1 MSITKDNRMW
11 PMHDSPKPLAIAPN
25 PRLRARA
32 EGARMAPGQTP
43 VRAVPARTGGT
54 AGTVEGC
61 NVVILPWPPKGLS
74 PNSRTHWR
82 AKAPIA
88 KAYKQACWALTLEA
102 GVVVPD
108 SPMLALWLDF
118 YPPDKRHRDDDNLI
132 ASFKHGRD
140 GVALALGIDDK
151 RFRTFSYVQ
160 DKIGGF
166 VRVRITELPV

>member
-1 MSITKDNRMW
+1 
-11 PMHDSPKPLAIAPN
+11 MHDATNPLALAPN
-25 PRLRARA
+25 PRLRDGPEVARL
-32 EGARMAPGQTP
+32 APGQAP
-43 VRAVPARTGGT
+43 GGDMPAGAGGVTGT
-54 AGTVEGC
+54 SEGG

-74 PNSRTHWR
+74 PNARTHWR

-88 KAYKQACWALTLEA
+88 KAYKRACWALTMEA

-108 SPMLALWLDF
+108 SPKLALWLDF
-118 YPPDKRHRDDDNLI
+118 YPPDRRHRDDDNLV